1 MKHALAITFAALI
14 LSFTAP
20 AGADATLTYEL
31 TEADGSKTEKKFST
45 ARLYVRIDDSADE
58 KRYLLFEAAKF
69 FPLYS
74 VNQAE
79 SSYTQ
84 LTPKVIPYMGP
95 ETAAKK
101 AADAYTPEV
110 EAVEKAPKPVLTP
123 SNKKRTIAGIRCRV
137 INEMMDGE
145 PAIEHCMVNSAN
157 LDLTTREIISMARLF
172 SMARDRDLGWLA
184 VGTQDEEF
192 ISIQSRDLRTK
203 RVFKLTSV
211 SNKPLA
217 QGYLRIPREYKQ
229 VKAEKPAASTKDP
242 AK

>member
-1 MKHALAITFAALI
+1 MKHALAITFATLI
-14 LSFTAP
+14 LILNTP
-20 AGADATLTYEL
+20 AGADATLTYKL

-45 ARLYVRIDDSADE
+45 VRLFVRIDDSTDE

-79 SSYTQ
+79 NSYTQ

-95 ETAAKK
+95 ETMAKK

-110 EAVEKAPKPVLTP
+110 EAAEKAPTAVLKPG
-123 SNKKRTIAGIRCRV
+123 NKKRTIAGIRCRV
-137 INEMMDGE
+137 INEMLDGK

-157 LDLTTREIISMARLF
+157 LNVTTREIISMARTF

-184 VGTQDEEF
+184 VGTEDEEF
-192 ISIQSRDLRTK
+192 ISIQSRDLHTK
-203 RVFKLTSV
+203 RVFELTSV

-229 VKAEKPAASTKDP
+229 VKAEKPAASTKTQE
-242 AK
+242 K

>member
-110 EAVEKAPKPVLTP
+110 EAVEKAPKPVLKP
-123 SNKKRTIAGIRCRV
+123 SNKKRTIAGLRLSLIH
-137 INEMMDGE
+137 ISE
-145 PAIEHCMVNSAN
+145 P
-157 LDLTTREIISMARLF
+157 TRL
-172 SMARDRDLGWLA
+172 
-184 VGTQDEEF
+184 
-192 ISIQSRDLRTK
+192 
-203 RVFKLTSV
+203 
-211 SNKPLA
+211 
-217 QGYLRIPREYKQ
+217 
-229 VKAEKPAASTKDP
+229 
-242 AK
+242 

>member
-1 MKHALAITFAALI
+1 MKHALAFSFATLMLLLNA
-14 LSFTAP
+14 A

-101 AADAYTPEV
+101 AADAYTPEI
-110 EAVEKAPKPVLTP
+110 EAVEKAPKPVLKP

-145 PAIEHCMVNSAN
+145 PEIEHCMVNSAN
-157 LDLTTREIISMARLF
+157 LDLTTREIISMARLC
-172 SMARDRDLGWLA
+172 SMAHDRDLGWLA
-184 VGTQDEEF
+184 VGT
-192 ISIQSRDLRTK
+192 
-203 RVFKLTSV
+203 
-211 SNKPLA
+211 
-217 QGYLRIPREYKQ
+217 
-229 VKAEKPAASTKDP
+229 
-242 AK
+242 